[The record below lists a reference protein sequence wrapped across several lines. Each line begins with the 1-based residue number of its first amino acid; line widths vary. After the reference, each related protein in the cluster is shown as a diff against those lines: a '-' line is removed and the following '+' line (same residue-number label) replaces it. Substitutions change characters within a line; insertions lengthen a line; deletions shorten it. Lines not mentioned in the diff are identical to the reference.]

1 MHFYNTY
8 SGGYWRAL
16 QTGGYKDGK
25 KRARGFFR
33 NGRMQNPPLRQEIVD
48 EQKSGQ
54 GDEAADS
61 TNSTEPI
68 HSVLQHLRESF
79 SLS

>member
-16 QTGGYKDGK
+16 QTEGYKDGK

-48 EQKSGQ
+48 
-54 GDEAADS
+54 
-61 TNSTEPI
+61 
-68 HSVLQHLRESF
+68 
-79 SLS
+79 